1 MSDKFEEFVRQLNE
15 SAGVGEDGIDLVAEK
30 KLWFRK
36 ADEFYALVR
45 DSLSEFT
52 STGMA
57 SLDFVDITLSEE
69 MLGTYN
75 MKEARISLGRQTVKL
90 TPVGTFLV
98 GARGRIDMKGPRGV
112 ARFVVV
118 PPGTREPRIR
128 ISFKKENASSD
139 PVAPPETWTWKI
151 ATSPPRVTYID
162 VTKESFREALMG
174 VING

>member
-15 SAGVGEDGIDLVAEK
+15 SAGVGDEGIDLMAEK
-30 KLWFRK
+30 EMWLRK
-36 ADEFYALVR
+36 ADEFYSLVR

-57 SLDFVDITLSEE
+57 SLDFVDISLSEE
-69 MLGTYN
+69 MLGTYS
-75 MKEARISLGRQTVKL
+75 MKEARISLGRQIVKL
-90 TPVGTFLV
+90 TPIGTFLV

-128 ISFKKENASSD
+128 ISFEKKDAPSD
-139 PVAPPETWTWKI
+139 PIAPPETWIWKI

-174 VING
+174 VVNG